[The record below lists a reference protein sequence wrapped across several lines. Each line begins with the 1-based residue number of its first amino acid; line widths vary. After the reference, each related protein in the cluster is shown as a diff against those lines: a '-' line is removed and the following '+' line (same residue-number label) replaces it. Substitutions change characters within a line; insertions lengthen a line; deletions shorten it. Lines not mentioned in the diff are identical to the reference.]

1 MGSKI
6 ITKYLN
12 ETEYGRWNTFISKSP
27 DGSIYSTPEYL
38 DILCQAGGGKFK
50 ILAAKKGDEILG
62 GVGLYEREST
72 FGTYVS
78 PRLLLY
84 YNGLVLQSCQTKYPS
99 QHTSRLLKIMAALEE
114 ELSKVKYS
122 SLQLKNRGSFKDAR
136 LFMQK
141 GWSARLTYTYV
152 VDCHNLDSVKDR
164 IEQNLRRL
172 INRCTE
178 QSFQFTEDDDFDSLF
193 QLHSKTHERKGAP
206 IYLPFKQ
213 FKHYFERLKS
223 NDLCR
228 LYHARLPNG
237 QSVSSLLVLLGSHSI
252 THSVCAGTDDEYL
265 NSGAGV
271 FLRWKVFEDLSKLGY
286 LANDLTDAALNP
298 VTRFKSQLGAELQ
311 TCLVLS
317 KPESFLFRT
326 NRAIQ
331 NLRIKCRTYASN
343 TIKKMI
349 GRKVVGNE
357 FKYWQ

>member
-6 ITKYLN
+6 ITSYLH
-12 ETEYGRWNTFISKSP
+12 ETEYDRWNTFVSKSP

-50 ILAAKKGDEILG
+50 ILTAKKGDEILG

-84 YNGLVLQSCQTKYPS
+84 YNGLVLQNCQTKYPS
-99 QHTSRLLKIMAALEE
+99 QHTSRHLKIMAALED
-114 ELSKVKYS
+114 ELSNAKYS
-122 SLQLKNRGSFKDAR
+122 SLHLKNRGSFKDAR
-136 LFMQK
+136 LFLQK
-141 GWSARLTYTYV
+141 GWNARLTYTYV
-152 VDCHNLDSVKDR
+152 VDCQDLDALKDR

-172 INRCTE
+172 INRCSE
-178 QSFQFTEDDDFDSLF
+178 QSFLFTEDDDFDSLF
-193 QLHSKTHERKGAP
+193 QLHAKTHERKGAP
-206 IYLPFKQ
+206 IYLPLKQ
-213 FKHYFERLKS
+213 FKRYFERLKS
-223 NDLCR
+223 KNLCR

-237 QSVSSLLVLLGSHSI
+237 QSVSSLLVLLGPHSVS
-252 THSVCAGTDDEYL
+252 HSVCAGTDDEHL
-265 NSGAGV
+265 NSGTGV
-271 FLRWKVFEDLSKLGY
+271 FLRWKVFEDLFNLGY
-286 LANDLTDAALNP
+286 KANDLTDAALNP

-317 KPESFLFRT
+317 KPESFAFRT

-331 NLRIKCRTYASN
+331 NLRIKCQTYASN
-343 TIKKMI
+343 TIKKVI
-349 GRKVVGNE
+349 GRKVVGND